1 MTSSASKSPR
11 PEVGA
16 CPPDKIFTRLLE
28 GTLSDAE
35 LNGLQAHG
43 DGCPACGRTLSELAR
58 TMAPGQGDWLGE
70 RFQLLEPLG
79 IGGMGVVYTAFD
91 TKLQRK
97 VAVKRLRELATA
109 GSADKRRAR
118 FLREAQLLASL
129 SHPNVLTVHDVG
141 GADPELYVVMELVDG
156 WPMSRWISEAAP
168 RPDWR
173 RILDLYLQVGRGL
186 SAAHQLGVVHR
197 DVKPENILVARS
209 GRVLIGDFGLAGLAE
224 AAGETADPAAPAP
237 ELTQTGAVL
246 GTPAYMAPEQHE
258 GKPADALSDQFSFCV
273 SLYESMH
280 GRRPF
285 PGQTAA
291 EIAAA
296 VRFGAPPPG
305 GDGVPREV
313 DRVIARGLAATPA
326 RRHPSMDA
334 LLAAL
339 ARAGERRPVNP
350 VLVAGAIGVVL
361 ATTATAAIVG
371 TGTHRPMPPG
381 TVLGVTSGPAR
392 ESAVGA
398 AKPAREIAPT
408 LGHEATGGASE
419 TGGPRNRRDAERMKA
434 AAQAHARALAWARR
448 HPGIDARL
456 LLDLADGA
464 HADRNGVAC
473 LDSLNRIPVDA
484 WPPTLSD
491 RALRRRATCE
501 MLRGNCEKGR
511 RLLGS
516 IDGGNGGRATLLANC
531 PVASLPAVDER
542 IAAVSAQ
549 ADEARYAGNKAAR
562 RQELKVSLLRQTA
575 APQIQACFRDRNAS
589 RACGRRLTAL
599 ARAYQVL
606 AESFLVAH
614 DCVDGAALDV
624 MHSQVVFQSFGPDGG
639 DPALR
644 CRSERVF
651 AAYGSCA
658 ETGEAAERRCLAR
671 VQAAKRDGTAV
682 MPDVR

>member
-11 PEVGA
+11 PEAGA

-58 TMAPGQGDWLGE
+58 TMTPGQGDWLGE

-141 GADPELYVVMELVDG
+141 GVDPELYVVMELVDG

-224 AAGETADPAAPAP
+224 VAGVTADPSAPAM
-237 ELTQTGAVL
+237 ELTQTGTVL
-246 GTPAYMAPEQHE
+246 GTPAYMAPEQHD

-291 EIAAA
+291 EIVAA
-296 VRFGAPPPG
+296 VRSGELPPG
-305 GDGVPREV
+305 GDGIPREI
-313 DRVIARGLAATPA
+313 DRVIARGLAAVPA

-334 LLAAL
+334 LLGAL
-339 ARAGERRPVNP
+339 ARAGARRPLNP
-350 VLVAGAIGVVL
+350 MLAAGAIGVVL

-371 TGTHRPMPPG
+371 TGTHRRMQPAGVVSATPAPEAAVAPP
-381 TVLGVTSGPAR
+381 TRAR
-392 ESAVGA
+392 EM
-398 AKPAREIAPT
+398 APT
-408 LGHEATGGASE
+408 AGPETMTGANA
-419 TGGPRNRRDAERMKA
+419 TGGPRSRRDADRMKAA

-448 HPGIDARL
+448 HPGMDARL

-464 HADRNGVAC
+464 HADRNGAAC
-473 LDSLNRIPVDA
+473 LDSLNRIPMDA

-501 MLRGNCEKGR
+501 MLRGNCDKGR

-516 IDGGNGGRATLLANC
+516 LDGGNGGRATLLANC
-531 PVASLPAVDER
+531 PVAALPAVDER

-562 RQELKVSLLRQTA
+562 RQELKQSLLRQTA

-606 AESFLVAH
+606 AESFLVGH
-614 DCVDGAALDV
+614 DCAEGAALDV

-651 AAYGSCA
+651 AAYRSCA
-658 ETGEAAERRCLAR
+658 DAGEAAERRCLAR

-682 MPDVR
+682 LPDAR

>member
-1 MTSSASKSPR
+1 
-11 PEVGA
+11 
-16 CPPDKIFTRLLE
+16 
-28 GTLSDAE
+28 
-35 LNGLQAHG
+35 
-43 DGCPACGRTLSELAR
+43 
-58 TMAPGQGDWLGE
+58 
-70 RFQLLEPLG
+70 
-79 IGGMGVVYTAFD
+79 
-91 TKLQRK
+91 
-97 VAVKRLRELATA
+97 
-109 GSADKRRAR
+109 
-118 FLREAQLLASL
+118 
-129 SHPNVLTVHDVG
+129 
-141 GADPELYVVMELVDG
+141 MELVDG
-156 WPMSRWISEAAP
+156 WPMSRWISEAVP

-224 AAGETADPAAPAP
+224 AGGETSDPAAP

-246 GTPAYMAPEQHE
+246 GTPAYMAPEQHD

-285 PGQTAA
+285 PGQTSA

-296 VRFGAPPPG
+296 VRLGAPPPG
-305 GDGVPREV
+305 GDGIPREV
-313 DRVIARGLAATPA
+313 DRVIARGLAAVPA

-339 ARAGERRPVNP
+339 ARAGQRRPVNP
-350 VLVAGAIGVVL
+350 VLAAGAIGVVL
-361 ATTATAAIVG
+361 ATSATAVIVG
-371 TGTHRPMPPG
+371 TGTHRRMQPG
-381 TVLGVTSGPAR
+381 TVVSGAPGPAR
-392 ESAVGA
+392 ESAA
-398 AKPAREIAPT
+398 LAMPPARELAPT
-408 LGHEATGGASE
+408 TGREPTGAVSATA
-419 TGGPRNRRDAERMKA
+419 GPRNRRDAERIKA
-434 AAQAHARALAWARR
+434 AAQAHARAIAWARR

-464 HADRNGVAC
+464 HADRNGAAC
-473 LDSLNRIPVDA
+473 LDSLNRIPMDA

-516 IDGGNGGRATLLANC
+516 LDGGNGGRATLLANC
-531 PVASLPAVDER
+531 PVASLAAVDER

-549 ADEARYAGNKAAR
+549 ADEARYAGNKASR
-562 RQELKVSLLRQTA
+562 RQELKLALLRQTA
-575 APQIQACFRDRNAS
+575 APQVQACFRDRNAS

-606 AESFLVAH
+606 AESFLAAH

-651 AAYGSCA
+651 AAYRSCA
-658 ETGEAAERRCLAR
+658 DAGEAAERRCLAR
-671 VQAAKRDGTAV
+671 VQAAKRDGAAV

>member
-11 PEVGA
+11 PEISA
-16 CPPDKIFTRLLE
+16 CPSDTIFTRLLE
-28 GTLSDAE
+28 GTLGEAE
-35 LNGLQAHG
+35 LNALQAHG

-58 TMAPGQGDWLGE
+58 TMTPGQGDWLGE

-97 VAVKRLRELATA
+97 VAVKRLRELAAAAT
-109 GSADKRRAR
+109 ADKRRAR

-141 GADPELYVVMELVDG
+141 GVDPELYVVMELVDG
-156 WPMSRWISEAAP
+156 WPMSRWISEATP

-197 DVKPENILVARS
+197 DVKPENILVARN

-224 AAGETADPAAPAP
+224 GAGATPDPSAPTT

-246 GTPAYMAPEQHE
+246 GTPAYMAPEQHD

-273 SLYESMH
+273 SLHESLH

-285 PGQTAA
+285 PGRTAA

-296 VRFGAPPPG
+296 VRAGQSPAG
-305 GDGVPREV
+305 GDGIPREI
-313 DRVIARGLAATPA
+313 DRVIARGLAVQPA
-326 RRHPSMDA
+326 LRHPSMDA

-339 ARAGERRPVNP
+339 ARAAERRPLKP
-350 VLVAGAIGVVL
+350 VLAAGAIGVVL
-361 ATTATAAIVG
+361 ATTATVAIVG
-371 TGTHRPMPPG
+371 THRRTQPPAIVDAVPEATH
-381 TVLGVTSGPAR
+381 
-392 ESAVGA
+392 EA
-398 AKPAREIAPT
+398 AIAPPVFARAAEP
-408 LGHEATGGASE
+408 EAPSPTAR
-419 TGGPRNRRDAERMKA
+419 PHDRRDAAARKA
-434 AAQAHARALAWARR
+434 AAQARALAWAQH
-448 HPGIDARL
+448 HPEIDARM
-456 LLDLADGA
+456 LLDFADRSHGDRDGA
-464 HADRNGVAC
+464 AC
-473 LDSLNRIPVDA
+473 LTALNKMPLDA
-484 WPPTLSD
+484 WPTALAD
-491 RALRRRATCE
+491 RSLRRRATCE

-511 RLLGS
+511 RMLEAL
-516 IDGGNGGRATLLANC
+516 DGATGARSAQLVNC
-531 PVASLPAVDER
+531 PVASLPTIEDR

-562 RQELKVSLLRQTA
+562 RKDLKQALVRQTT
-575 APQIQACFRDRNAS
+575 APPIQACFRSWNAS

-599 ARAYQVL
+599 ARSYQVL
-606 AESFLVAH
+606 AESFLAAR
-614 DCVDGAALDV
+614 DCAEGAALDV
-624 MHSQVVFQSFGPDGG
+624 MRSQISYQSAGPEGG

-651 AAYGSCA
+651 AAYRSCA
-658 ETGEAAERRCLAR
+658 EAGETAERRCLAR
-671 VQAAKRDGTAV
+671 VQAAKSNGGPV
-682 MPDVR
+682 LPDVR

>member
-11 PEVGA
+11 PDA
-16 CPPDKIFTRLLE
+16 TTCPPDTIFTRLLE

-35 LNGLQAHG
+35 LTGLQAHG
-43 DGCPACGRTLSELAR
+43 DGCSACGRTLSELAR
-58 TMAPGQGDWLGE
+58 TMTPGQGDWLGE

-141 GADPELYVVMELVDG
+141 GVDPELYVVMELVDG
-156 WPMSRWISEAAP
+156 WPMSRWISEAVP

-224 AAGETADPAAPAP
+224 AGGETSDPAAP

-246 GTPAYMAPEQHE
+246 GTPAYMAPEQHD

-285 PGQTAA
+285 PGQTSA

-296 VRFGAPPPG
+296 VRLGAPPPG
-305 GDGVPREV
+305 GDGIPREV
-313 DRVIARGLAATPA
+313 DRVIARGLAAVPA

-339 ARAGERRPVNP
+339 ARAGQRRPMNP
-350 VLVAGAIGVVL
+350 VLAAGAIGVVL
-361 ATTATAAIVG
+361 ATSATAVIVG
-371 TGTHRPMPPG
+371 AGTHRRMQPG
-381 TVLGVTSGPAR
+381 TVASVAPGPAR
-392 ESAVGA
+392 DA
-398 AKPAREIAPT
+398 AALAMPPAPT
-408 LGHEATGGASE
+408 TGGEATGAVSA
-419 TGGPRNRRDAERMKA
+419 TAGPRNRRDAERIKA

-464 HADRNGVAC
+464 HADRNGAAC
-473 LDSLNRIPVDA
+473 LDSLNRIPMDA

-511 RLLGS
+511 RVLGS
-516 IDGGNGGRATLLANC
+516 LDGGNGGRATLLANC
-531 PVASLPAVDER
+531 PVASLATVDER

-562 RQELKVSLLRQTA
+562 RQELKLALLRQTA
-575 APQIQACFRDRNAS
+575 APQVQACFRDRNAS

-606 AESFLVAH
+606 AESFLAAH

-651 AAYGSCA
+651 AAYRSCA
-658 ETGEAAERRCLAR
+658 DAGEAAERRCLGR
-671 VQAAKRDGTAV
+671 VQAAKRDGAAV

>member
-11 PEVGA
+11 PEVTA
-16 CPPDKIFTRLLE
+16 CPSDKIFTRLLE
-28 GTLSDAE
+28 GTLGDAE
-35 LNGLQAHG
+35 LTALQAHG

-58 TMAPGQGDWLGE
+58 TMPPGQGDWLGE

-97 VAVKRLRELATA
+97 VAVKRLRELAA
-109 GSADKRRAR
+109 AASADKRRAR

-141 GADPELYVVMELVDG
+141 GVDPELYVVMELVDG
-156 WPMSRWISEAAP
+156 WPMSRWISEATP

-197 DVKPENILVARS
+197 DVKPENILVART

-224 AAGETADPAAPAP
+224 AAGATSDPSGPAT

-246 GTPAYMAPEQHE
+246 GTPAYMAPEQHD

-273 SLYESMH
+273 SLYESLH

-285 PGQTAA
+285 PGRTAA

-296 VRFGAPPPG
+296 VRAGHPPTG
-305 GDGVPREV
+305 GDGIPREI
-313 DRVIARGLAATPA
+313 DRVIARGLTVQPA
-326 RRHPSMDA
+326 RRYPSMDA

-339 ARAGERRPVNP
+339 ARAGERRPLKP
-350 VLVAGAIGVVL
+350 VLAAGALGVVL
-361 ATTATAAIVG
+361 ATTATVAIVG
-371 TGTHRPMPPG
+371 AHRRTPLPG
-381 TVLGVTSGPAR
+381 IVSSVS
-392 ESAVGA
+392 ESAHASAGA
-398 AKPAREIAPT
+398 PPTSAHSIVATAPDP
-408 LGHEATGGASE
+408 EATGGVSA
-419 TGGPRNRRDAERMKA
+419 TGRPHDRRDAAARKA
-434 AAQAHARALAWARR
+434 AAHARALAWAQH
-448 HPGIDARL
+448 HPEIDARM
-456 LLDLADGA
+456 LLDFADGS
-464 HADRNGVAC
+464 HADRDGAAC
-473 LDSLNRIPVDA
+473 LTTLNRVPLDA
-484 WPPTLSD
+484 WPAALSD

-511 RLLGS
+511 RMLEAL
-516 IDGGNGGRATLLANC
+516 DGATGARGTQLANC
-531 PVASLPAVDER
+531 PVASLPTIEDR

-562 RQELKVSLLRQTA
+562 RKELKQALGRQTT
-575 APQIQACFRDRNAS
+575 APPIQACFRSWNAS
-589 RACGRRLTAL
+589 RACGRRLAAL
-599 ARAYQVL
+599 ARSYQVL
-606 AESFLVAH
+606 AESFLAAR
-614 DCVDGAALDV
+614 DCAEGAALDV
-624 MHSQVVFQSFGPDGG
+624 MRSQISYQSAGPEGG

-651 AAYGSCA
+651 AAYRSCA
-658 ETGEAAERRCLAR
+658 DAGEAAERRCLAR
-671 VQAAKRDGTAV
+671 VQAARRDGAPV
-682 MPDVR
+682 LPDVR

>member
-11 PEVGA
+11 PEAAA

-58 TMAPGQGDWLGE
+58 TMTPGQGDWLGE

-141 GADPELYVVMELVDG
+141 GVDPELYVVMELVDG

-224 AAGETADPAAPAP
+224 AAGVTADPSVPAI
-237 ELTQTGAVL
+237 ELTQTGTVL
-246 GTPAYMAPEQHE
+246 GTPAYMAPEQHD

-291 EIAAA
+291 EIVAA
-296 VRFGAPPPG
+296 VRSGELPPG
-305 GDGVPREV
+305 GDGIPREI
-313 DRVIARGLAATPA
+313 DRVIARGLAAVPA
-326 RRHPSMDA
+326 QRHPSMDA
-334 LLAAL
+334 LLGAL
-339 ARAGERRPVNP
+339 ARAGARRPLNP
-350 VLVAGAIGVVL
+350 MLAAGAIGVVL

-371 TGTHRPMPPG
+371 TGRTGGCSRRAVVSATPAPEAAVAPP
-381 TVLGVTSGPAR
+381 TRAR
-392 ESAVGA
+392 EM
-398 AKPAREIAPT
+398 APT
-408 LGHEATGGASE
+408 AGPETMTGASA
-419 TGGPRNRRDAERMKA
+419 TGGPRSRRDADRMKAA

-448 HPGIDARL
+448 HPGMDARL

-464 HADRNGVAC
+464 HADRNGAAC
-473 LDSLNRIPVDA
+473 LDSLNRIPMDA
-484 WPPTLSD
+484 WPATLSD

-501 MLRGNCEKGR
+501 MLRGNCDKGR

-516 IDGGNGGRATLLANC
+516 LDGGNGGRATLLANC

-562 RQELKVSLLRQTA
+562 RAGAEAVAASSDRRAPDPGVLPRPERVARVRPAADGAGARLSGARRIVPGRPRLRG
-575 APQIQACFRDRNAS
+575 
-589 RACGRRLTAL
+589 GRRPGRDAQPGGVPVVRPRRRRSSAAL
-599 ARAYQVL
+599 PIRAGVRGVPVVRRRGRGGRAPLPRARA
-606 AESFLVAH
+606 
-614 DCVDGAALDV
+614 G
-624 MHSQVVFQSFGPDGG
+624 
-639 DPALR
+639 
-644 CRSERVF
+644 
-651 AAYGSCA
+651 
-658 ETGEAAERRCLAR
+658 GEARRRGGPA
-671 VQAAKRDGTAV
+671 
-682 MPDVR
+682 